1 MNQYLRLLYTS
12 FLGIISGF
20 LGGLLGVT
28 GTIILLPLLT
38 LFSLFSDY
46 STVIGTVLFSFE
58 PVGSIFSLI
67 QYAKEKKIDYL
78 IGINMAIAYIFGSYL
93 GTKYHKNFS
102 EKTVKNMTG
111 VILLILS
118 IYMFYNAAKIKS

>member
-1 MNQYLRLLYTS
+1 MKQYLRLLYTF
-12 FLGIISGF
+12 FLGIIAGF

-28 GTIILLPLLT
+28 GTVMLLPLLT
-38 LFSLFSDY
+38 LFGLFSDY

-58 PVGSIFSLI
+58 PVGSIFSII
-67 QYAKEKKIDYL
+67 QFAKEKKIDYV
-78 IGINMAIAYIFGSYL
+78 IGINIAIAYIFGSYI

-102 EKTVKNMTG
+102 EKTIKNMTG

>member
-46 STVIGTVLFSFE
+46 QTIIGTVLFSFE

-67 QYAKEKKIDYL
+67 QFAKEKRIDYV
-78 IGINMAIAYIFGSYL
+78 IGINMAIAYILGSYI
-93 GTKYHKNFS
+93 GTKYHKKFN
-102 EKTVKNMTG
+102 EKTKKNLTG

-118 IYMFYNAAKIKS
+118 TYMFYNASKIKS